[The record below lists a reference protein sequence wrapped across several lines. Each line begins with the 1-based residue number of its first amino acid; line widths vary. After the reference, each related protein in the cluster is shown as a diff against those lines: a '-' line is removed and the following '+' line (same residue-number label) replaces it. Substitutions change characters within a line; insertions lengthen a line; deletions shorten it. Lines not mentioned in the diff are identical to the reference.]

1 MTCVYRFYL
10 GAYLEH
16 MFSCL
21 LGLVKIHHAET
32 FVKNALPTHT
42 LASLR
47 RLVHI
52 TLKISGGQEAKRLIK
67 HF

>member
-1 MTCVYRFYL
+1 
-10 GAYLEH
+10 

-47 RLVHI
+47 RLVHR
-52 TLKISGGQEAKRLIK
+52 SRSEAGMGVCIGEFHRTRLLDLDDG
-67 HF
+67 